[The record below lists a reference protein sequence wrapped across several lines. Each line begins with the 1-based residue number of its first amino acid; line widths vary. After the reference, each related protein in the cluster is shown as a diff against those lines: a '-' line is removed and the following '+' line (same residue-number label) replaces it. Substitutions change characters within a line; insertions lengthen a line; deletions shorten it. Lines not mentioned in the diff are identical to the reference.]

1 MWMTIK
7 TKRPFNRRPTT
18 NRLTD
23 VWVWRGGSPSKQVW
37 TGRLVPVWLVTD
49 QWYPWV
55 LFSWGDPPFRTDR
68 QTWLKILPF
77 RQTTYSGGNYSIN
90 AEILQV
96 EDAIRE
102 MIRCTALA
110 RIVHGE
116 GHWKVA
122 RAHAT
127 LAAGYYDLKS
137 NLYIFSKVLPNFICS
152 VVCNSHQI
160 KPFLS
165 APLDYSVQAQYHS
178 EIARTMMMSRVQT
191 SSSDDDKANIMEV
204 LCNTYYTLGRALAQL
219 KK

>member
-1 MWMTIK
+1 
-7 TKRPFNRRPTT
+7 
-18 NRLTD
+18 
-23 VWVWRGGSPSKQVW
+23 
-37 TGRLVPVWLVTD
+37 
-49 QWYPWV
+49 
-55 LFSWGDPPFRTDR
+55 
-68 QTWLKILPF
+68 
-77 RQTTYSGGNYSIN
+77 
-90 AEILQV
+90 
-96 EDAIRE
+96 

-160 KPFLS
+160 KPFFS

-204 LCNTYYTLGRALAQL
+204 LCNIYYTLGRALAQL